1 MTAFGDSSLLLADWP
16 AGAAVLRVNGR
27 EVAEYVWRPELPLSS
42 SPRPYLHPVRTLAGI
57 SVTDAAPDSHPH
69 QLGISVAAPNVDGYN
84 FWGGRTWVA
93 DHGPAWLDNHGT
105 QRHDRWLHHSATDLV
120 HTLHWVDPRDQILLH
135 ERRSIGCRGA
145 GEAAWSLAIQTELT
159 NATDRPLVFRSPAAL
174 GRAGAGYGGFF
185 WRGPGAGTVLS
196 PSGAGVRAVHGATA
210 DWLAVTGDA
219 GHRTW
224 TVLFVPAD
232 DTTARDPWFVRAR
245 DYLGVGS
252 SLTWDLPLVLA
263 PEESITRHLVTVV
276 VDGAVSPATATALA
290 ADIRPVT

>member
-145 GEAAWSLAIQTELT
+145 GEAAWSLAIRTELT

-219 GHRTW
+219 GHGSW

-252 SLTWDLPLVLA
+252 SLTWDLPLTLA
-263 PEESITRHLVTVV
+263 PEESIARHLVTVV
-276 VDGAVSPATATALA
+276 VDGAVSLATATALA